1 MGVFPNGDLIVS
13 RFQNI
18 SAALYLDA
26 LRIIGGKVFFVNGKG
41 QFLRL
46 TGIKKLRFSKINE
59 IDCGFLDTAVV
70 VGRGKINL
78 YYILSGYLTGIF
90 HLHIKAQLISIILK
104 VLHGLGKAGV
114 GKTVAEGILHSI
126 FVIQEAFFCC
136 RFIEL
141 VTGVNAFRIVYEG
154 NVSFRG
160 FVCRHNRLL
169 QVIHIGIGM
178 VSDVVNV
185 GSLLQ
190 ILHKGIHGSSGGVH
204 ISLQNLTQS
213 GKSCYTCTG
222 SPNHGLNLIIVIR
235 KAQLH
240 GVIGIDNQNYLIEI
254 FTNRIQHILFRL
266 GKLQIRLSF
275 LKVRCGTVV
284 LIGGT
289 EVSVLIRIY
298 RYFLGDIVGSVNNG
312 THIHGK
318 VCALSAG
325 SAQYYYGH
333 IGETLRLIH
342 QIIRIVIRC
351 GLGKAPIL
359 LFHVQTLGNSAVLI
373 LLIHLRK
380 VGI

>member
-1 MGVFPNGDLIVS
+1 
-13 RFQNI
+13 
-18 SAALYLDA
+18 
-26 LRIIGGKVFFVNGKG
+26 
-41 QFLRL
+41 
-46 TGIKKLRFSKINE
+46 
-59 IDCGFLDTAVV
+59 
-70 VGRGKINL
+70 
-78 YYILSGYLTGIF
+78 
-90 HLHIKAQLISIILK
+90 
-104 VLHGLGKAGV
+104 
-114 GKTVAEGILHSI
+114 
-126 FVIQEAFFCC
+126 
-136 RFIEL
+136 
-141 VTGVNAFRIVYEG
+141 
-154 NVSFRG
+154 
-160 FVCRHNRLL
+160 
-169 QVIHIGIGM
+169 M
-178 VSDVVNV
+178 VSDIVNV
-185 GSLLQ
+185 RSLLQ

-204 ISLQNLTQS
+204 ISLQNLAQG
-213 GKSCYTCTG
+213 GKSCYPRTG

-240 GVIGIDNQNYLIEI
+240 GVVGIDNQNYLIKI

-289 EVSVLIRIY
+289 KVSVLIRIH
-298 RYFLGDIVGSVNNG
+298 RYFLGNIVLTVNNG

-380 VGI
+380 VRI